1 MNKDQHLED
10 QEEQYRESV
19 AKSIAHDAAV
29 FVQQGYSRNAALA
42 KATQISDN
50 QLAAEE
56 DPTGTLGTLAE
67 SQSPAQPVGK
77 EGQTNAIAAEL
88 FKKVKE

>member
-1 MNKDQHLED
+1 MNKDQHLEE

-19 AKSIAHDAAV
+19 ARSIAHDAAIL
-29 FVQQGYSRNAALA
+29 VQQGYSRNAALA
-42 KATQISDN
+42 KAAHIRDN

-56 DPTGTLGTLAE
+56 DPTGALGTLAE

-77 EGQTNAIAAEL
+77 ERQTDAIAAEL
-88 FKKVKE
+88 LMKLKE